1 MKNENAIL
9 NVEELDDL
17 DENSLYLDELENEL
31 QEQLDFEISDFEFLK
46 KEKDKIGSPEAL
58 GETIKGVI
66 WDQFMNQVSN
76 IAGEEFIKENGGMTL
91 DLRDE
96 AHIQTAE
103 NFENGKI
110 ATHNYISKKQ
120 LEKNYDR
127 YKNTSHKD
135 FRKKYV
141 NPGMDK
147 TLKRAGELNKEGSE
161 TVTDIYTGRQIS
173 TKTKLE
179 NGKNNLESAQRE
191 HVISSAEV
199 YKNSSLQMANDS
211 EELADI
217 INDPENL
224 QGYTTAKRNNR
235 KNDKTENEMEEQDK
249 TKHWEKANN
258 KAKKFMNQKEKE
270 GEERL
275 KEEGRKTQKAEAFKI
290 GGKALKSAI
299 MTLLVTLLKN
309 IIGKLVKWLRTA
321 KRSFSTLVEH
331 IKEAFTSF
339 LDGIKSHLV
348 NSAMGVFNTVAMSIF
363 NPISRIL
370 KNAWTILKQGW
381 KSLKEAFNYIKNPE
395 NRKKPIGILLL
406 EIGKIIIM
414 GISAVGAIALG
425 EVIEVALSGIP
436 FLAIEIPLLG
446 SLANIIGIFMGASI
460 SGIIGAIGINLIQKS
475 IEKKLKNETLTKQID
490 KGNEVLITQYKI
502 QKVTEKKLIYTKI
515 RTASNI
521 KNRHEEFLNYIEE
534 KKLEIEEKN
543 KILKNELEEYKK
555 DKEKN
560 LKEYIE
566 KNSIII
572 SDEEKESQKKREE
585 KFDDIDSIL
594 NNLID

>member
-110 ATHNYISKKQ
+110 ATHNYISKEQ

-191 HVISSAEV
+191 HVISSAEA
-199 YKNSSLQMANDS
+199 YKNPSLQMANDS

-249 TKHWEKANN
+249 TKHWKKANN

-309 IIGKLVKWLRTA
+309 IIGKLVKWFRTA

-425 EVIEVALSGIP
+425 EVIEVVLSGIP

-534 KKLEIEEKN
+534 KKLEIEEKD

>member
-110 ATHNYISKKQ
+110 ATHNYISKEQ

-191 HVISSAEV
+191 HVISSAEA
-199 YKNSSLQMANDS
+199 YKNPSLQMANDS

-249 TKHWEKANN
+249 TKHWKKANN

-309 IIGKLVKWLRTA
+309 IIGKLVKWFRTA

-425 EVIEVALSGIP
+425 EVIEVVLSGIP

-521 KNRHEEFLNYIEE
+521 KNRHEELLNYIEE
-534 KKLEIEEKN
+534 KKLEIEEKD

>member
-17 DENSLYLDELENEL
+17 DENSLYLDKLENEL

-110 ATHNYISKKQ
+110 ATHNYISKEQ

-141 NPGMDK
+141 NHGMDK

-191 HVISSAEV
+191 HVISSAEA
-199 YKNSSLQMANDS
+199 YKNPSLQMANDS
-211 EELADI
+211 EKLADI

-249 TKHWEKANN
+249 TKHWKKANN

-309 IIGKLVKWLRTA
+309 IIGKLVKWFRTA

-534 KKLEIEEKN
+534 KKLEIEEKD

>member
-9 NVEELDDL
+9 NVEELDNL
-17 DENSLYLDELENEL
+17 DENLLYLDELENEL
-31 QEQLDFEISDFEFLK
+31 QEQLDFEISEFEFLK

-66 WDQFMNQVSN
+66 WDQFINQVSN
-76 IAGEEFIKENGGMTL
+76 IAGEEFIKENGGIPL

-110 ATHNYISKKQ
+110 ASHNYISKKQ
-120 LEKNYDR
+120 LEKNYNR
-127 YKNTSHKD
+127 YKNEPHSK
-135 FRKKYV
+135 FRENYV
-141 NPGMDK
+141 DKGMDK
-147 TLKRAGELNKEGSE
+147 VLKRAGELNKKGTE
-161 TVTDIYTGRQIS
+161 TVTDIYTGRKIS
-173 TKTKLE
+173 TMTKLE
-179 NGKNNLESAQRE
+179 NGKNNPEAAQRE
-191 HVISSAEV
+191 HVIASAEL
-199 YKNSSLQMANDS
+199 YKNPSLQMVNSD
-211 EELADI
+211 EELAAI

-235 KNDKTENEMEEQDK
+235 KSDNSADEMEEQDK
-249 TKHWEKANN
+249 TEHWKKANKKAEDFVN
-258 KAKKFMNQKEKE
+258 KKEKE

-275 KEEGRKTQKAEAFKI
+275 KEEGRKTQKEEAFRI

-309 IIGKLVKWLRTA
+309 IIGKLVKWFRTA

-339 LDGIKSHLV
+339 LDGINSHLI

-425 EVIEVALSGIP
+425 EVIEVVLSGIP

-460 SGIIGAIGINLIQKS
+460 SGVIGAIAINYIQSKL
-475 IEKKLKNETLTKQID
+475 EKKLKNEALAKQID
-490 KGNEVLITQYKI
+490 KGNEILVTQAKI
-502 QKVTEKKLIYTKI
+502 QKVNEQKLVFTKI
-515 RTASNI
+515 QTASNI
-521 KNRHEEFLNYIEE
+521 KDRHNNFYEYIEE
-534 KKLEIEEKN
+534 NEKDIDEKK
-543 KILKNELEEYKK
+543 KILKNELEEYIKNT
-555 DKEKN
+555 DKTLE
-560 LKEYIE
+560 EYIE
-566 KNSIII
+566 ENSIVIR
-572 SDEEKESQKKREE
+572 DEEIEKQRKKEEE
-585 KFDDIDSIL
+585 FDNMDSL
-594 NNLID
+594 LSGLFD